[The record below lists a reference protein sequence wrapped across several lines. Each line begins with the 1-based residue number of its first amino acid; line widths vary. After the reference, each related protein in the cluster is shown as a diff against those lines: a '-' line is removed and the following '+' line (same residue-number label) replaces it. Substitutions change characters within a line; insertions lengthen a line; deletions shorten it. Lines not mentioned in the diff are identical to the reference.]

1 MKNYYDILGVNEK
14 ATSAE
19 ITRAFKELAKQ
30 HHPDRGGDKDRFQEI
45 SEAHDTLKNSQKR
58 HDYDTMRKFGSR
70 STGGGGQHPF
80 FNEDIF
86 GDFFSG
92 FQGGDMDFTSSFNF
106 TRGPGGERIFRQ
118 TNTHPRGNRNVQ
130 VRMAISIKE
139 AMMNSEKTIN
149 YKLPSGRDEFAT
161 VKIPAGVQHG
171 VTFKFSG
178 MGDDSIRN
186 MPRGDLMVVMS
197 VLDSDGY
204 TRKGNDLYTDKTIDC
219 FQAVRGHEFNLR
231 TLEDKIIKVKVPA
244 GTQPG
249 TLLTLKGQGMPV
261 HRTLNIRGN
270 LYVKIHILIPQLSA
284 ADLKKIKDL

>member
-1 MKNYYDILGVNEK
+1 MKNYYDILGVDEK

-19 ITRAFKELAKQ
+19 ITKAFKDLAKQ

-45 SEAHDTLKNSQKR
+45 NEAHDTLKNSQKR

-70 STGGGGQHPF
+70 STGGGGEHPF

-92 FQGGDMDFTSSFNF
+92 FGNGDTGGFSFNF
-106 TRGPGGERIFRQ
+106 TGRDGDERIFRNVRNQ
-118 TNTHPRGNRNVQ
+118 PRGNRNVQ

-139 AMMNSEKTIN
+139 AMMNNEKTIS
-149 YKLPSGRDEFAT
+149 YKLPSGREEFAT
-161 VKIPAGVQHG
+161 VNIPAGVQHG

-197 VLDSDGY
+197 VLDSDGF

-219 FQAVRGHEFNLR
+219 FQAVRGYEFNMQ

-249 TLLTLKGQGMPV
+249 TLLTLKGLGMPV
-261 HRTLNIRGN
+261 HKTLNIRGN

-284 ADLKKIKDL
+284 QDLKKIKDL

>member
-1 MKNYYDILGVNEK
+1 MKNYYDILGVDEK

-58 HDYDTMRKFGSR
+58 HDYDTMRKFGGPR
-70 STGGGGQHPF
+70 QGGGEHPF

-92 FQGGDMDFTSSFNF
+92 FGNEGFTFNF
-106 TRGPGGERIFRQ
+106 TGRNGDERIFRNVRQ
-118 TNTHPRGNRNVQ
+118 QPRGNRNVQ

-139 AMMNSEKTIN
+139 AMMNNEKTIN

-219 FQAVRGHEFNLR
+219 FQAVRGYEFNLKL
-231 TLEDKIIKVKVPA
+231 LEDKVIKVKVPA

-249 TLLTLKGQGMPV
+249 TLLTLKGLGMPV

-284 ADLKKIKDL
+284 QDLKKIKDL

>member
-1 MKNYYDILGVNEK
+1 MKNYYDVLGVDEK

-19 ITRAFKELAKQ
+19 ITKAYKDLAKK
-30 HHPDRGGDKDRFQEI
+30 HHPDRGGDKDKFQEI
-45 SEAHDTLKNSQKR
+45 NEAHDTLKSSQKR
-58 HDYDTMRKFGSR
+58 HDYDTMRKFGGTR
-70 STGGGGQHPF
+70 GGDHPF

-92 FQGGDMDFTSSFNF
+92 FSGGDMDFGGSFNF

-118 TNTHPRGNRNVQ
+118 NRQPRGNRNVQ
-130 VRMAISIKE
+130 VRMAVSIKE
-139 AMMNSEKTIN
+139 AMMNNEKTIN
-149 YKLPSGRDEFAT
+149 YKLPSGREEFAT

-171 VTFKFSG
+171 ITFKFSG

-204 TRKGNDLYTDKTIDC
+204 TRKGNDLFTDKTIDC
-219 FQAVRGHEFNLR
+219 FQAVRGHEFQLK

-244 GTQPG
+244 GTQPN
-249 TLLTLKGQGMPV
+249 TLLQVQGQGMPI
-261 HRTLNIRGN
+261 HKTIGIRGN
-270 LYVKIHILIPQLSA
+270 LYVKIHVLIPQLSA
-284 ADLKKIKDL
+284 QDLKKIKDL

>member
-1 MKNYYDILGVNEK
+1 MKNYYDILGVDEK
-14 ATSAE
+14 ATSAD
-19 ITRAFKELAKQ
+19 ITKAFKELAKQ
-30 HHPDRGGDKDRFQEI
+30 HHPDRGGDKDKFQEI
-45 SEAHDTLKNSQKR
+45 NEAHDTLKNSQKR

-92 FQGGDMDFTSSFNF
+92 FGGNNEGFTFNF
-106 TRGPGGERIFRQ
+106 TGRNGDERIFRNVRQ
-118 TNTHPRGNRNVQ
+118 QPRGNRNIQ

-139 AMMNSEKTIN
+139 AMQNNEKTIN
-149 YKLPSGRDEFAT
+149 YKLPSGREEFAT

-171 VTFKFSG
+171 ITFKFSG

-186 MPRGDLMVVMS
+186 TPRGDLLVVMS
-197 VLDSDGY
+197 VLDSDGF

-219 FQAVRGHEFNLR
+219 FQAVRGHELNLK

-261 HRTLNIRGN
+261 HKTLNIRGN

-284 ADLKKIKDL
+284 QDLKKIKDL

>member
-1 MKNYYDILGVNEK
+1 MKNYYDILGVSENASSDQIK
-14 ATSAE
+14 K
-19 ITRAFKELAKQ
+19 AFKDIAKKE
-30 HHPDRGGDKDRFQEI
+30 HPDRGGDETKFK
-45 SEAHDTLKNSQKR
+45 EANEAYDTLKSSQKR
-58 HDYDTMRKFGSR
+58 HDYDTMRKFGG
-70 STGGGGQHPF
+70 TQQGEHPF

-92 FQGGDMDFTSSFNF
+92 FGETGGVRFNFGGRPGEARTWTSS
-106 TRGPGGERIFRQ
+106 RRQ
-118 TNTHPRGNRNVQ
+118 RGNKNVQ

-139 AMMNSEKTIN
+139 AMMHNEKTIN
-149 YKLPSGRDEFAT
+149 YKLPSGREEFAT

-186 MPRGDLMVVMS
+186 MPRGDLMVAMS

-219 FQAVRGHEFNLR
+219 FQAVRGYEFNLK
-231 TLEDKIIKVKVPA
+231 TLDDKIIKVKVPA

-249 TLLTLKGQGMPV
+249 TLLTLKSQGMPV
-261 HRTLNIRGN
+261 HKTVNIRGN
-270 LYVKIHILIPQLSA
+270 LYVKIHVLIPQLSA
-284 ADLKKIKDL
+284 QDLKKIKDL

>member
-1 MKNYYDILGVNEK
+1 MKNYYDILGVDEK

-19 ITRAFKELAKQ
+19 ITKAFKDMAKQ
-30 HHPDRGGDKDRFQEI
+30 HHPDRGGDKDKFQEI

-58 HDYDTMRKFGSR
+58 HDYDTMRKFGGPR
-70 STGGGGQHPF
+70 QGGGEHPF

-92 FQGGDMDFTSSFNF
+92 FQNGDMDFNGRFNF
-106 TRGPGGERIFRQ
+106 SGRDGDERIFRNFRQ
-118 TNTHPRGNRNVQ
+118 QPRGNRNVQ

-139 AMMNSEKTIN
+139 AMTNNEKTIN
-149 YKLPSGRDEFAT
+149 YKLPSGREEFAT

-171 VTFKFSG
+171 ITFKFSG

-219 FQAVRGHEFNLR
+219 FQAVRGHRIQLK
-231 TLEDKIIKVKVPA
+231 TLEDSVITVNVPS

-249 TLLTLKGQGMPV
+249 TLLMVRGKGMPI
-261 HRTLNIRGN
+261 HKTTGIRGN
-270 LYVKIHILIPQLSA
+270 LYVKIHVLIPQLSA